1 MEKNPGVAQSLVASP
16 SRNSTP
22 VLTYPI
28 QQSKRAAE
36 SMILILRKR
45 QLVIKHYYSNEL
57 SLGKGQG
64 QGRRMDITLPTKYS
78 SVLSNHITTF
88 WRVTVNN
95 SFLRL
100 VTLQG
105 CSPAPRMFSVSV
117 RWTSRCLGFAPGAYP

>member
-1 MEKNPGVAQSLVASP
+1 MEKNRGVAQSLVALP
-16 SRNSTP
+16 FRNSTP
-22 VLTYPI
+22 VSTYPI

-36 SMILILRKR
+36 LMILTLRKR

-64 QGRRMDITLPTKYS
+64 RRMGIILPTKYS
-78 SVLSNHITTF
+78 SVTSNHITF
-88 WRVTVNN
+88 SRVTVND

-117 RWTSRCLGFAPGAYP
+117 RWTSRCLGSAPGAYP